1 MFALAD
7 SLVATVSHRVPGLAA
22 VYVFGSQARDDAGPG
37 SDIDLAVL
45 TLGNLDPVERW
56 KLQEDLAAQAH
67 QNVDLV
73 DLRRASTVMRVQ
85 VLRDGRLLADLQ
97 PSLRANFEATAL
109 SAYARL
115 NEERREIL
123 NDIASRGSVYG

>member
-1 MFALAD
+1 MFTFAD
-7 SLVATVSHRVPGLAA
+7 RLVATLSDRVPGLVA
-22 VYVFGSQARDDAGPG
+22 VYLFGSQAREDAGPG
-37 SDIDLAVL
+37 SDVDLAVL

-73 DLRRASTVMRVQ
+73 DLRHASTVMRIQ

-97 PSLRANFEATAL
+97 PSVRATFEATAL
-109 SAYARL
+109 CPPTRA
-115 NEERREIL
+115 
-123 NDIASRGSVYG
+123 

>member
-1 MFALAD
+1 MFTLAN
-7 SLVATVSHRVPGLAA
+7 SLAATVSDRVPGLAA
-22 VYVFGSQARDDAGPG
+22 VYLFGSQAREDAGPG

-45 TLGNLDPVERW
+45 TLGSLDPVERW

-67 QNVDLV
+67 KNVDLV

-85 VLRDGRLLADLQ
+85 VLRDSRLLADVQ
-97 PSLRANFEATAL
+97 PVVRAAFEASAL

-123 NDIASRGSVYG
+123 NDVATRGRVYG

>member
-1 MFALAD
+1 L
-7 SLVATVSHRVPGLAA
+7 
-22 VYVFGSQARDDAGPG
+22 FGSQAREDAGPG

-97 PSLRANFEATAL
+97 PSVRANFEATAL

-123 NDIASRGSVYG
+123 NDIAARGSVYG

>member
-7 SLVATVSHRVPGLAA
+7 RLVATVSDRVPGLAV
-22 VYVFGSQARDDAGPG
+22 VYLFGSQAREDAGPG

-45 TLGNLDPVERW
+45 TLGNLDPMDRW

-73 DLRRASTVMRVQ
+73 DLRRASTVLRVQ

-97 PSLRANFEATAL
+97 PSVRATFEATAL

-123 NDIASRGSVYG
+123 NDIAARGSVYG